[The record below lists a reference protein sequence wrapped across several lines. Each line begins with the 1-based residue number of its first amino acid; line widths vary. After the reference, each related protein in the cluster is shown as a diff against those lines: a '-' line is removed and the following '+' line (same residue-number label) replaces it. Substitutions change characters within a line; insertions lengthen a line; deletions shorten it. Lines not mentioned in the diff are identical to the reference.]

1 MTGSRDTFL
10 TICLVVIT
18 VLLFFPSIFLD
29 HAQGLK
35 YEDVFKAVPALVI
48 GLITAYIGWQQHQ
61 TAAGQKRIA
70 EDKHRLELFEKRFE
84 TYDLFLRM
92 AVAAHKL
99 TPASSFYINDEERD
113 SDYKKNSDRIFLLK
127 ENEND
132 LISHGEGSL
141 FLFGPE
147 VKSALDVARGQIFSK
162 LISTEAVNKQ
172 VEQNGPSKTFISD
185 FSRRDPTQ
193 RHHREMIANSDE
205 FLRQFYQTG
214 LPEVMKPYLQ
224 ISPYLTEKQ
233 DS

>member
-99 TPASSFYINDEERD
+99 TPASRFYTSDEERNLE
-113 SDYKKNSDRIFLLK
+113 YKKNMDRIVLLK

-147 VKSALDVARGQIFSK
+147 VKSSLDFARGQIFSK
-162 LISTEAVNKQ
+162 LMSTEAVNKQ
-172 VEQNGPSKTFISD
+172 VEQNGPSKTFTSD
-185 FSRRDPTQ
+185 FSRRDPTE
-193 RHHREMIANSDE
+193 RFHRDMIANCDE
-205 FLRQFYQTG
+205 FLPQFYQTG

-224 ISPYLTEKQ
+224 ISPYLTETQ
-233 DS
+233 GS